1 MTSFRT
7 AGGLAVERTARV
19 VADDAIEPIV
29 DALDSRRGAVFTSGI
44 DYPGRYSRWEIGYHS
59 PLLQVVGLPDRV
71 EVEALNAR
79 GEVLLDAVADQL
91 RADGH
96 GVTRAGRTVVA
107 VPRPYAAT
115 DREEDRGARVG
126 SFRVLRSLQALL
138 RAPEEPYLALSG
150 AFGYDL
156 MFRYEDL
163 LARHERRPG
172 QPDFVLHLPDRLVVA
187 DRASGVVTAYD
198 YEFEAGGRS
207 TADLPW
213 EPGEAVACTAAPVPE
228 RLAPG
233 AYAKVVEIAH
243 DFFARG
249 DLYEVVPGQP
259 FYAPCPSPAAYFR
272 RLREANPAPYGFCI
286 NLGDEQ
292 LVGASPEMFVRVD
305 GRRIETC
312 PIAGTIRRGVDGVED
327 AAQVLAL
334 LNSDK
339 DRAELTMCTDVDRND
354 KARVC
359 VPGSVEVIGRR
370 QIEMYSRL
378 IHTVDHVVGTL
389 REGYDELDAL
399 LTHMWAVTVTG
410 APKKAAVQFIE
421 DHEEAPR
428 GWYGGAIGMLGFDG
442 HVNTGL
448 TLRTAQ
454 VRDRVALVRAGA
466 TLLFDSDPELEEAE
480 TELKASALLL
490 AAAAEVGPAEVDVSA
505 RQVGAGARI
514 LVVDHEDSF
523 TLNLAD
529 YFRQTG
535 AEVTTVRWGI
545 SAERIEEL
553 APDLVVLSPG
563 PSRPSDFAMGAL
575 IDVLADR
582 GLPTFGVCLGL
593 QGIVEWSGGALRQL
607 DVPWHGRSSAVRTSA
622 GALFAADGVLEV
634 GRYHSLYCADAA
646 VPGELRVTA
655 STDDGV
661 VMAVEHRT
669 LPLWGVQF
677 HPESILT
684 ADAGGGLD
692 LVVRVV
698 EAARALPSRHG

>member
-1 MTSFRT
+1 VTSYRT
-7 AGGLAVERTARV
+7 AGGITVERTARV
-19 VADDAIEPIV
+19 VAEDAIEPIV

-59 PLLQVVGLPDRV
+59 PLLQVLGLPDRV
-71 EVEALNAR
+71 DVEALNAR
-79 GEVLLDAVADQL
+79 GAVLLGVLAAHL
-91 RADGH
+91 SADGH
-96 GVTRAGRTVVA
+96 DVSRAGAVVSA
-107 VPRPYAAT
+107 VPGAHPAT

-126 SFRVLRSLQALL
+126 SFRVLRSLQSLL
-138 RAPEEPYLALSG
+138 RSPEEPYLALSG

-163 LARHERRPG
+163 VARHERRPG

-198 YEFEAGGRS
+198 YEFAVDGAS
-207 TADLPW
+207 TATIAW
-213 EPGEAVACTAAPVPE
+213 EPGEEIACASGPLPE

-233 AYAKVVEIAH
+233 AYAQVVEIAH

-272 RLREANPAPYGFCI
+272 RLRESNPAPYGFCI

-292 LVGASPEMFVRVD
+292 LVGASPEMFVRVE
-305 GRRIETC
+305 GRRVETC

-327 AAQVLAL
+327 AAQVLTL

-378 IHTVDHVVGTL
+378 IHTVDHVVGQL

-428 GWYGGAIGMLGFDG
+428 GWYGGAIGMLGLDG

-466 TLLFDSDPELEEAE
+466 TLLFDSDPGLEEAE

-490 AAAAEVGPAEVDVSA
+490 AAAVDTPADIEPPA
-505 RQVGAGARI
+505 RQVGAGARV

-535 AEVTTVRWGI
+535 ADVTTVRWGI
-545 SAERIEEL
+545 SAARIDEF

-575 IDVLADR
+575 IDLLTAR

-607 DVPWHGRSSAVRTSA
+607 DVPWHGRSCAVRTEA
-622 GALFAADGVLEV
+622 GTLFAAGGALEV
-634 GRYHSLYCADAA
+634 GRYHSLYCAAA
-646 VPGELRVTA
+646 AAPADLRVTA

-698 EAARALPSRHG
+698 EAALRA

>member
-1 MTSFRT
+1 VSRYRT
-7 AGGLAVERTARV
+7 AGGIVVERTARP
-19 VADDAIEPIV
+19 VAEDAIEPIV

-59 PLLQVVGLPDRV
+59 PLLEVVGRPEVV
-71 EVEALNAR
+71 EIEALNAR
-79 GEVLLDAVADQL
+79 GAVLLEATAAHLVAAGHLVSRDGDRLTVTPAAQL
-91 RADGH
+91 
-96 GVTRAGRTVVA
+96 VS
-107 VPRPYAAT
+107 
-115 DREEDRGARVG
+115 DREEDRGTRVG
-126 SFRVLRSLQALL
+126 SFRVLRSLLALL
-138 RAPEEPYLALSG
+138 HAPEEEHLALAG

-156 MFRYEDL
+156 MFRYEDIAL
-163 LARHERRPG
+163 RHERRPD

-187 DRASGVVTAYD
+187 DRVAGQVTAYD
-198 YEFEAGGRS
+198 YEFTAGGAT
-207 TADLPW
+207 TADIAW
-213 EPGEAVACTAAPVPE
+213 ESGDAVVCATAEVPE
-228 RLAPG
+228 RQPAG
-233 AYAKVVEIAH
+233 TYAKVVEVAH
-243 DFFARG
+243 EFFARG

-259 FYAPCPSPAAYFR
+259 FWAPCPSPAAFFR
-272 RLREANPAPYGFCI
+272 RLRESNPAPYGFLI

-292 LVGASPEMFVRVD
+292 LVGASPEMFVRVE
-305 GRRIETC
+305 GRRVETC
-312 PIAGTIRRGVDGVED
+312 PIAGTIRRGRSDVED

-334 LNSDK
+334 LSSDK
-339 DRAELTMCTDVDRND
+339 DHAELTMCTDVDRND

-389 REGYDELDAL
+389 REGYDQLDAL

-428 GWYGGAIGMLGFDG
+428 GWYGGAVGMLGVDG
-442 HVNTGL
+442 NVNTGL

-466 TLLFDSDPELEEAE
+466 TLLFDSDPGAEEAE

-490 AAAAEVGPAEVDVSA
+490 AAASNSTAAVPADDLVA
-505 RQVGAGARI
+505 TRQVGAGVSV

-545 SAERIEEL
+545 SPQRYDEL
-553 APDLVVLSPG
+553 APDLLVLSPG
-563 PSRPSDFAMGAL
+563 PGRPADFAIGDL
-575 IDVLADR
+575 LDLATGR
-582 GLPTFGVCLGL
+582 GTPTFGVCLGL
-593 QGIVEWSGGALRQL
+593 QGIVEWCGGALRQHEI
-607 DVPWHGRSSAVRTSA
+607 PFHGRASSVGVEGGT
-622 GALFAADGVLEV
+622 LFAADGALAV
-634 GRYHSLYCADAA
+634 GRYHSLFCAAADAPA
-646 VPGELRVTA
+646 ALRVTA
-655 STDDGV
+655 RTGDGV
-661 VMAVEHRT
+661 AMAVEHRS
-669 LPLWGVQF
+669 LPVWGVQF

-698 EAARALPSRHG
+698 EAAKRARA